1 MELLFG
7 IEEALV
13 FVKVMFRF
21 LIINFK
27 NKIEIIN
34 LFFNE
39 CKILINLLINSL
51 KSCSQLNKMRVLVFD
66 MLVTM
71 IMITMVA
78 MMLLAMT
85 MTIRTT
91 IH

>member
-13 FVKVMFRF
+13 FVKVMFRI

-39 CKILINLLINSL
+39 CKILINTIN
-51 KSCSQLNKMRVLVFD
+51 K
-66 MLVTM
+66 
-71 IMITMVA
+71 
-78 MMLLAMT
+78 
-85 MTIRTT
+85 
-91 IH
+91 